1 MKQYNVIGLMSGTS
15 LDGLD
20 IASCSFI
27 EEAGNWEFKIQ
38 QAETISYT
46 NEWIKNLTVAP
57 FLSSDELRQLD
68 FSYGNYLAVKTLTFI
83 EKNKLNPDFIASHG
97 HTIFHQ
103 PEKNFTLQ
111 IGNGTQMAEIL
122 KLPVIYDF
130 RALDIS
136 LGGQGAPLVPIG
148 DQLLFKDFEICL
160 NLGGFANISFD
171 LQGRRM
177 AQDVCPVNMALN
189 FISQKEHQEYD
200 HNGQMAL
207 KGKINSELLKT
218 LNNISYYHIDPPKS
232 LSREW
237 FESEFLSIL
246 LKFPISNYD
255 LLHTITEHIAFQI
268 SNSFR
273 IKEKGKVLI
282 TGGGAHNA
290 YLMQRI
296 QALTNLNIE
305 IPDHDLVDFKEAVV
319 FAFLGILRMRD
330 EVNCL
335 GSATGAKH
343 DSCGG
348 IIANPKKIA

>member
-20 IASCSFI
+20 IASCNFI
-27 EEAGNWEFKIQ
+27 QEEGNWEFKIHH
-38 QAETISYT
+38 AETIPYPK
-46 NEWIKNLTVAP
+46 EWIKKLTEAP
-57 FLSSDELRQLD
+57 FLSAIALKQLD
-68 FSYGNYLAVKTLTFI
+68 LSYGKYLAEKTLTFI
-83 EKNKLNPDFIASHG
+83 AKHQLKPDFIASHG

-103 PEKNFTLQ
+103 PEKSYTLQ
-111 IGNGTQMAEIL
+111 IGNGNQIAETL

-130 RALDIS
+130 RSLDIS

-148 DQLLFKDFEICL
+148 DQLLFNDFEICL

-171 LQGRRM
+171 LNGRRM

-189 FISQKEHQEYD
+189 FISQKEHQKYD

-218 LNNISYYHIDPPKS
+218 LNNISFYHIDPPKS

-246 LKFPISNYD
+246 LKFPISNFD
-255 LLHTITEHIAFQI
+255 LLRTVTEHIAFQV
-268 SNSFR
+268 SNSFMV
-273 IKEKGKVLI
+273 KDKGKVLI
-282 TGGGAHNA
+282 TGGGAHNTF
-290 YLMQRI
+290 LIQRI
-296 QALTNLNIE
+296 QTLTNLNLV
-305 IPDHDLVDFKEAVV
+305 IPDHALIDFKEAVV
-319 FAFLGILRMRD
+319 FAFLGILRIRD

-335 GSATGAKH
+335 SSATGARH
-343 DSCGG
+343 DSSGG
-348 IIANPKKIA
+348 RIATSKE